1 MRNIRIS
8 IFAITALL
16 ISIGVVMIYSS
27 SAIYAYENMGD
38 SLLFLKKHLLFLVI
52 GLIAGFGVMLFDYRL
67 LKRHSR
73 AILMIAILLLLLVL
87 IPSFGSEVGGAR
99 RWFKIANFSFQ
110 PSEMAKL
117 ALIIYLA
124 DFLSRKGH
132 DINRLA
138 YGLFPIFAVAG
149 VVMGLILL
157 QPDLGTTVLIASF
170 TLILLFS
177 ANIKWSYLTGLFGL
191 SVPVLYFLIYRVPYR
206 WNRIL
211 AFIDPWRDPKGTGF
225 QIIQSFLAL
234 GSGGVLGVGLGMSKQ
249 KLFYLP
255 EAHTDFIF
263 SIIGEELGLVG
274 TLSVTLLFMALI
286 WQGMRAV
293 LKTEDSFGRF
303 MGLGIVSMIALEVV
317 INIGVTIGALPTKG
331 MPLPFISYGGTA
343 LVIHMVAIGLLLNI
357 IKNSEEKRFL
367 PTHQSRFA
375 VLHKDEAGW
384 CGASLSRR

>member
-8 IFAITALL
+8 IFAVTALL

-38 SLLFLKKHLLFLVI
+38 SLLFLKRHLLFIVI
-52 GLIAGFGVMLFDYRL
+52 GLLAGFGVMFFDYRL

-73 AILMIAILLLLLVL
+73 TILFITILLLLLVL
-87 IPSFGSEVGGAR
+87 IPSIGSEVGGAR
-99 RWFKIANFSFQ
+99 RWFKISNFSFQ

-117 ALIIYLA
+117 TLIIYLA

-132 DINRLA
+132 NINSPVH
-138 YGLFPIFAVAG
+138 GLFPIFVVAG
-149 VVMGLILL
+149 LIMGLILL
-157 QPDLGTTVLIASF
+157 QPDLGTAVLIASL

-177 ANIKWSYLTGLFGL
+177 ANIKWSYLSGLFAL
-191 SVPVLYFLIYRVPYR
+191 SLPILYFLIYRIPYR

-211 AFIDPWRDPKGTGF
+211 AFIDPWRDPRGTGF

-234 GSGGVLGVGLGMSKQ
+234 GSGGILGVGLGMSKQ

-274 TLSVTLLFMALI
+274 TLSVSLLFMALI

-303 MGLGIVSMIALEVV
+303 LGLGIVSMIALEVI

-331 MPLPFISYGGTA
+331 MPLPFISYGGSA
-343 LVIHMVAIGLLLNI
+343 LVFHMVAIGLLLNI

-367 PTHQSRFA
+367 
-375 VLHKDEAGW
+375 
-384 CGASLSRR
+384 LSRI